1 MNEDFVNAL
10 STNFDTALEKLK
22 EEYRCVIRLNMTLQ
36 KENAILKSEHYK
48 DEEIAALRKKIDDH
62 FKNNDFLLSDE
73 AKEIKDEF
81 MKNHCSKCESYKK
94 SDQIKYIYTET
105 HIADCVELECPC
117 GERIELQWT

>member
-22 EEYRCVIRLNMTLQ
+22 EEYKCVIRLNITLQ
-36 KENAILKSEHYK
+36 KENARLKSEHYK
-48 DEEIAALRKKIDDH
+48 DEEIAALRKKIDKH
-62 FKNNDFLLSDE
+62 FKNNDFLLSDK

-81 MKNHCSKCESYKK
+81 MKNHCSKCENYKK
-94 SDQIKYIYTET
+94 SGQIKYIYTET
-105 HIADCVELECPC
+105 HIADCVELECSC